1 MKGRLL
7 ELNKW
12 DELKVICP
20 HLKIEYNECSHW
32 GTEVCF
38 GCDKMDFPC
47 EYHKN
52 LHCGHHKIFP
62 FMDMV
67 RIFKGMPNPLDKL

>member
-1 MKGRLL
+1 M
-7 ELNKW
+7 NKW

-20 HLKIEYNECSHW
+20 YLLIQYNECAYW

-38 GCDKMDFPC
+38 GCGNENFPC
-47 EYHKN
+47 EYHKLGSN
-52 LHCGHHKIFP
+52 SHCGHPEIFP